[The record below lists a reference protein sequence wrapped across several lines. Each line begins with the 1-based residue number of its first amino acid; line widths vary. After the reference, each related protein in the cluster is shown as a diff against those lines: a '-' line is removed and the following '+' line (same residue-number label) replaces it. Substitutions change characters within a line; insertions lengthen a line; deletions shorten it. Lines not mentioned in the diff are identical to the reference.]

1 MKGNMFLGYAAGSVG
16 DVTFSRSKG
25 QQVAR
30 ARNRKPNNPKTRR
43 QMTQRSLFISA
54 VKFYTR
60 GIQNLFRFAF
70 EDKRATESD
79 YNAFMRVNAKNG
91 VMLRKADF
99 QNSAYPAIGKWV
111 LSQGAL
117 TPCGVGSQN
126 VSGGSTFNWYPVIVD
141 SQTSANTA
149 TIGHI
154 SQLLIATGNFAQGDI
169 LTFVLIQT
177 DAAKASSLTN
187 PVTPGDG
194 VFWTIE
200 QIIVDVADT
209 RKWNDTLNI
218 FKVSKASAAA
228 EYEFKTDVVA
238 ETEISASCI
247 IHSRE
252 TDGGVKVST
261 ERLANSPAALDVY
274 DAMQYSEY
282 KDAVLA
288 DWNATEEAVLQGII
302 AYRGRR

>member
-117 TPCGVGSQN
+117 TPCTVASHSA
-126 VSGGSTFNWYPVIVD
+126 SGGSTFDWFPGITD
-141 SQTSANTA
+141 TQTSANNV
-149 TIGHI
+149 TIGYI

-169 LTFVLIQT
+169 LTFVIIQT
-177 DAAKASSLTN
+177 DAEKASSLTN

-194 VFWTIE
+194 VIWTIE

-209 RKWNDTLNI
+209 RKWNEALKI
-218 FKVSKASAAA
+218 FKVSKTSAVND
-228 EYEFKTDVVA
+228 YEFKTDIVA
-238 ETEISASCI
+238 ETEIAASCI

-261 ERLANSPAALDVY
+261 EVLANSPAALDVY
-274 DAMQYSEY
+274 DTMQYSEY

-288 DWNATEEAVLQGII
+288 DWKATDEAVLQGII
-302 AYRGRR
+302 AYRGRH

>member
-30 ARNRKPNNPKTRR
+30 ARNRKPNNPKTTR

-60 GIQNLFRFAF
+60 GVQNLFKFAF
-70 EDKRATESD
+70 EDKRAVESD

-99 QNSAYPAIGKWV
+99 QNSAYPAIGQWV
-111 LSQGAL
+111 LTQGSI
-117 TPCGVGSQN
+117 TPCSYTN
-126 VSGGSTFNWYPVIVD
+126 KNESGGSKFHWFADITD
-141 SQTSANTA
+141 SETSANNV
-149 TIGHI
+149 TIGKI
-154 SQLLIATGNFAQGDI
+154 SQLLIATGDYMQGDI
-169 LTFVLIQT
+169 LTFVLITT
-177 DAAKASSLTN
+177 DAQKASSLTN

-194 VFWTIE
+194 VYWTVE

-209 RKWNDTLNI
+209 RKWNEVITILG
-218 FKVSKASAAA
+218 VAKASASAD
-228 EYEFKTDVVA
+228 YVFNSDIIA
-238 ETEISASCI
+238 ETEIAGFAA
-247 IHSRE
+247 IHSRDTE
-252 TDGGVKVST
+252 GGVKVST
-261 ERLANSPAALDVY
+261 QKVLNSPAAMDVL
-274 DAMQYSEY
+274 DAMQYDEY
-282 KDAVLA
+282 KNAVLA
-288 DWNATEEAVLQGII
+288 DWNATDEAVLQGLI